1 MQATVGAPPSDPA
14 PPSAQASQ
22 GSQAMSWGPSQP
34 TDGFVCSH
42 LCFYFLNELF
52 SVGFLAASCTISC
65 AGKLGLHPHRPQS
78 AREGEPYQT
87 GRLGLPRSP
96 SATHLSPAHGCSP
109 WLLCL
114 SSGLDTASF
123 PGVLHCLA
131 DRQTDLC
138 KPRKFS
144 LAFQSFLQPWTS
156 NAFCRSTFEITVG
169 AIMHRAPVL
178 STHLIDNCLGSSY

>member
-1 MQATVGAPPSDPA
+1 M
-14 PPSAQASQ
+14 
-22 GSQAMSWGPSQP
+22 
-34 TDGFVCSH
+34 GFVCSH

-65 AGKLGLHPHRPQS
+65 AGKLGLHPHRTQS

-123 PGVLHCLA
+123 PGILHCLA
-131 DRQTDLC
+131 DRQTCANPESSLLLS
-138 KPRKFS
+138 RVFFS
-144 LAFQSFLQPWTS
+144 HGLQMLFVAAHLRSQWELS
-156 NAFCRSTFEITVG
+156 CIEHLFCPPI
-169 AIMHRAPVL
+169 
-178 STHLIDNCLGSSY
+178 

>member
-1 MQATVGAPPSDPA
+1 MNCFPLDFWPLLVQ
-14 PPSAQASQ
+14 SAVLANW
-22 GSQAMSWGPSQP
+22 AYIP
-34 TDGFVCSH
+34 T
-42 LCFYFLNELF
+42 
-52 SVGFLAASCTISC
+52 
-65 AGKLGLHPHRPQS
+65 RPQS
-78 AREGEPYQT
+78 ASEGEPYQT

-109 WLLCL
+109 WLLRVYCVC
-114 SSGLDTASF
+114 

-156 NAFCRSTFEITVG
+156 NAFCLSTFEITVG